1 MFMFKSVYF
10 QIIFQQFLQVQKQ
23 LSFSSTPSDSR
34 HLIRYT
40 HTKKNLNAIHNGKM
54 TDFLQNAYTFSHVLQ
69 SMASQTFE
77 QMVTLNRNCVRMQN
91 SSVFSLLLHENPP
104 SSSFHAVIVNMHRY
118 FKADYIYFVLVRV
131 NERFS
136 VLDGRFKIL
145 WNVLTAFV
153 CSSLHRMFHLQAIEY
168 YYRITTINSN
178 CLNPWMYLYGCT
190 RFRLHWAA
198 AIVRMLIHGTR
209 LLANSLFCYRIKRCG
224 KDYNNDKNEH
234 FLMKEWIN
242 FEIFWKMDIFLPV
255 THGNHRFI
263 NEISLKCWK
272 CL

>member
-77 QMVTLNRNCVRMQN
+77 QMVTLNRNCVRVQN

-145 WNVLTAFV
+145 
-153 CSSLHRMFHLQAIEY
+153 
-168 YYRITTINSN
+168 
-178 CLNPWMYLYGCT
+178 
-190 RFRLHWAA
+190 
-198 AIVRMLIHGTR
+198 
-209 LLANSLFCYRIKRCG
+209 
-224 KDYNNDKNEH
+224 
-234 FLMKEWIN
+234 
-242 FEIFWKMDIFLPV
+242 
-255 THGNHRFI
+255 
-263 NEISLKCWK
+263 
-272 CL
+272 